1 MSDSAILKASRRSAL
16 GTRACRKLRAEG
28 LVPGN
33 LQGLEG
39 KEHIDIS
46 VDLHEFMSLR
56 RKHTLLFDIDIEG
69 EQDAAMVQEL
79 VWDTF
84 GNQLLHV
91 EFKRVVR
98 GVEIE
103 SEIELHF
110 IGHPKGGQPNVVQN
124 TLLIKS
130 IPSKVPEF
138 IEVILDGVENN
149 TTIHAED
156 LKLPEGVTLVSDENP
171 TIVVIRDAKEEVEE
185 TEEDDEDEGILGAE
199 PTEES

>member
-39 KEHIDIS
+39 KAHIDLS
-46 VDLHEFMSLR
+46 VNLHEFMALR
-56 RKHTLLFDIDIEG
+56 RKHTLLFDLDIEG
-69 EQDAAMVQEL
+69 EQDTAMVQEL

-84 GNQLLHV
+84 GNELLHV

-103 SEIELHF
+103 TEVELHF
-110 IGHPKGGQPNVVQN
+110 IGHPKGGQPNVVTN
-124 TLLIKS
+124 TLVIKS

-156 LKLPEGVTLVSDENP
+156 LKLPDGVSLAADDNP
-171 TIVVIRDAKEEVEE
+171 TIVVIRDAKEEVIE
-185 TEEDDEDEGILGAE
+185 TEGDEDDEGLLGAE
-199 PTEES
+199 PTED